1 MSKKELEVKQASTP
15 AVYDG
20 PTGLASNITAADLH
34 LPRVALL
41 QSMSKNVQ
49 DDPKV
54 YTPGG
59 FMNTLTQ
66 DVISS
71 PVIFTPVFM
80 WKTVIKWNPREKGG
94 GVLYK
99 TLKYTADVIK
109 DISWQGMEK
118 PAATQYINAVCLVE
132 GSDMP
137 LVISFCNTS
146 FKAGQDLLTLVQLS
160 GCAWKYQY
168 ELQSLKT
175 SNAKGTFYVARVKRL
190 SLTNEAKSVEAAHLY
205 ENVKGMAID
214 TDYEGATEAASTE
227 VTGAEPQEF

>member
-20 PTGLASNITAADLH
+20 PTGLADNITAADLH
-34 LPRVALL
+34 LPRIALL

-49 DDPKV
+49 DNPDVFK
-54 YTPGG
+54 PGS

-66 DVISS
+66 EPIPA
-71 PVIFTPVFM
+71 PVIFTPVFIF
-80 WKTVIKWNPREKGG
+80 KNAILWNPREKGG
-94 GVLYK
+94 GIVYK
-99 TLKYTADVIK
+99 TMKFTADVVK
-109 DISWQGMEK
+109 DLAWKGTEK
-118 PAATQYINAVCLVE
+118 PAATAYVNAVCLVE

-168 ELQSLKT
+168 ELQSVKT
-175 SNAKGTFYVARVKRL
+175 SNAKGTWYVMRVKRL
-190 SLTNEAKSVEAAHLY
+190 SLTDEAKTAAAAHMY

-214 TDYEGATEAASTE
+214 TDYEGATEATSTE

>member
-1 MSKKELEVKQASTP
+1 MSKEIAKKAAQEVAAYT
-15 AVYDG
+15 G
-20 PTGLASNITAADLH
+20 PTGLADNITSADLH

-41 QSMSKNVQ
+41 QSMSKQVQ
-49 DDPKV
+49 DDPKT

-59 FMNTLTQ
+59 FVNTLTQ
-66 DVISS
+66 DVI
-71 PVIFTPVFM
+71 PTPLVFTPVFVF
-80 WKTVIKWNPREKGG
+80 KNVIKWNPREKGG

-118 PAATQYINAVCLVE
+118 PAATQYINCVSLVE

-168 ELQSLKT
+168 ELQSVKT
-175 SNAKGTFYVARVKRL
+175 SNAKGTWHVMRVKRL
-190 SLTNEAKSVEAAHLY
+190 SLTDEVKSAAAAHMY

-214 TDYEGATEAASTE
+214 TDYEGATEATSTE
-227 VTGAEPQEF
+227 ATGAEPQEF